1 MSKYAMHHPILIAGL
16 GAHKIIISE
25 ERLEEL
31 YKELQEF
38 ITLLYNVDSYKKYNE
53 IMQSIRLVQLAFLNM
68 REDYALSYYLL
79 ISSIEL
85 FASMAIKKNKVVS
98 KHPLNEKWGKLAE
111 ENEDI
116 FHLFKEYTRLNGEDK
131 QLRKRFVEFILE
143 YFPPNQWNQLEHPS
157 EGDLAAIALYL
168 MVADNEPGLEI
179 VFQRINVI
187 YMFNYIMVDICKEST
202 DLRCSFLVLL

>member
-1 MSKYAMHHPILIAGL
+1 MSKYAMHHPILIVGP
-16 GAHKIIISE
+16 GVHKIVISK

-98 KHPLNEKWGKLAE
+98 KHPLNEKW
-111 ENEDI
+111 ENS
-116 FHLFKEYTRLNGEDK
+116 
-131 QLRKRFVEFILE
+131 LRKMKIFFICLK
-143 YFPPNQWNQLEHPS
+143 NIH
-157 EGDLAAIALYL
+157 D
-168 MVADNEPGLEI
+168 
-179 VFQRINVI
+179 
-187 YMFNYIMVDICKEST
+187 
-202 DLRCSFLVLL
+202 

>member
-1 MSKYAMHHPILIAGL
+1 M
-16 GAHKIIISE
+16 
-25 ERLEEL
+25 
-31 YKELQEF
+31 
-38 ITLLYNVDSYKKYNE
+38 
-53 IMQSIRLVQLAFLNM
+53 
-68 REDYALSYYLL
+68 
-79 ISSIEL
+79 
-85 FASMAIKKNKVVS
+85 
-98 KHPLNEKWGKLAE
+98 
-111 ENEDI
+111 
-116 FHLFKEYTRLNGEDK
+116 FKEYTRLNGEDK